1 MKRIDIVVPCYN
13 EQEVLPLFKEETDR
27 YINELTE
34 YEFNYIFV
42 DDGSK
47 DNTLSILKEFA
58 SEYSNVKY
66 ISFSRNFGKESAM
79 YAGFSNS
86 TGDYVIIMDAD
97 LQHPPKLIPD
107 MIKEVENGYD
117 CCALYRSQQKGESII
132 RKLVS
137 KMFFSF
143 QNKIS
148 TVKMPNGAVDYR
160 IMSRKMVDTL
170 VRISEKQRFS
180 KGLFCWI
187 GFNTKWLEYD
197 NVERPAGTTK
207 WNIWKLFKYAL
218 DGFTSFSVS
227 PLRFIFLLGAILS
240 CISFIYLIVLLILFL
255 CKVGITFNLVLV
267 GIILLA
273 TGIIE
278 ISIGIVA
285 EYIGRI
291 LTEVKNR
298 PVYVIADTNI
308 NSFKE

>member
-1 MKRIDIVVPCYN
+1 MKTIDIVVPCFN
-13 EQEVLPLFKEETDR
+13 EQEVLPLFKEETDKVIESLND
-27 YINELTE
+27 YD
-34 YEFNYIFV
+34 FNYIFV

-47 DNTLSILKEFA
+47 DNTLNILKEF
-58 SEYSNVKY
+58 SENYSNVKY
-66 ISFSRNFGKESAM
+66 ISFSRNFGKEAAM
-79 YAGFSNS
+79 YAGFSNT

-107 MIKEVENGYD
+107 MIKEIENGYD
-117 CCALYRSQQKGESII
+117 CCALYRSQQKGESFI
-132 RKLVS
+132 RKAVS
-137 KMFFSF
+137 KVFFSF

-148 TVKMPNGAVDYR
+148 NVKMPNGAVDYR

-227 PLRFIFLLGAILS
+227 PLRFIFLLGTILTCLS
-240 CISFIYLIVLLILFL
+240 IIYLIVLLVLALCGLLIGFNFVLIGLLIL
-255 CKVGITFNLVLV
+255 I
-267 GIILLA
+267 
-273 TGIIE
+273 TGILE
-278 ISIGIVA
+278 ISIGVVA

-291 LTEVKNR
+291 HAEVKNR
-298 PVYVIADTNI
+298 PIYVIADSNI
-308 NSFKE
+308 NNFKE